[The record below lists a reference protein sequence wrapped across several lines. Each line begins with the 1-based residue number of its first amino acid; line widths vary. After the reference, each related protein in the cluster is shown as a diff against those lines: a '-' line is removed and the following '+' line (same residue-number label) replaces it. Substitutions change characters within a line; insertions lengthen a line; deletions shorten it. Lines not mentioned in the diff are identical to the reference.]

1 MSSPPSDAPSE
12 GDDAP
17 AEGRF
22 PAEAPAASD
31 NPSDTEEATDASP
44 DAEGRA
50 QCPNCGRTVRG
61 TYCPDCGQEARPT
74 VTVGEVAGDFFQGI
88 VDIEGGFAATL
99 AGLTVRPVEVLRRY
113 LRGARAGVMSPG
125 RYLLAS
131 VVVTFVAVRG
141 LIWIGALQDP
151 ENYEGPAAS
160 ADAGNGADLQAL
172 DAFFEA
178 ATQIPKTQ
186 WFAVGIT
193 LVSTG
198 LLALILRHL
207 LAQALPSGA
216 KALAFSAFLT
226 GHGGLLSIGGLLPL
240 SLATLAATGR
250 PAGYLVQAGIGL
262 VVATLYVGAVAY
274 GFGTGWSGAVKAGMA
289 VLWTQ
294 LEATGVGC
302 LLIEGYVLWRAAPL
316 SALSTEETAAFAV
329 MGALY
334 VLPLVAH
341 GLAELLIWGR
351 SR

>member
-17 AEGRF
+17 AEPPL

-31 NPSDTEEATDASP
+31 NTS

-50 QCPNCGRTVRG
+50 QCPNCGRTFRG

-74 VTVGEVAGDFFQGI
+74 VTVGDVARDFVQGI
-88 VDIEGGFAATL
+88 VDIEGGFSATL
-99 AGLTVRPVEVLRRY
+99 AGLTVRPAEMLRRY
-113 LRGARAGVMSPG
+113 LRGARAGLMPPG

-141 LIWIGALQDP
+141 LAWAGVLQVP
-151 ENYEGPAAS
+151 GGSGQPAA
-160 ADAGNGADLQAL
+160 DGAPPPVV
-172 DAFFEA
+172 DAFFKTV
-178 ATQIPKTQ
+178 TQVPQTQ

-198 LLALILRHL
+198 LLALIFRHL
-207 LAQALPSGA
+207 LAAHLASGA
-216 KALAFSAFLT
+216 EALALSAFVSA
-226 GHGGLLSIGGLLPL
+226 HAGLLSVGALLPL
-240 SLATLAATGR
+240 GLATRAATGQ
-250 PAGYLVQAGIGL
+250 PAGYLAQAGIGIL
-262 VVATLYVGAVAY
+262 VAVLYVGAVAY
-274 GFGTGWSGAVKAGMA
+274 GLGTGWGGAVKGGMA

-294 LEATGVGC
+294 LEATGIGC

-316 SALSTEETAAFAV
+316 SALSTEETAAFAI

-341 GLAELLIWGR
+341 GLAELFIWGR
-351 SR
+351 SL